1 MIAPVRMAVGERR
14 RDQPA
19 REGSRYGHGVASNL
33 ACVGLAVADVDELQ
47 SLVSRV
53 VLFAER
59 IGKVD
64 GIDVMRWED
73 PSGARLVLGLS
84 RDDVPDL
91 LPSFSARPSARLAAI
106 EYVSP
111 EVANAAVVDDEGEQ
125 VTALAIE
132 FEERRLLRKPP
143 AVTDGIAGVTAL
155 GVAVEVFANEA
166 AFAGS
171 PASLVDPDREADE
184 PPAHY
189 VERGLKWPPRMAAES
204 FISYGV
210 FEQGSPS
217 AHARLAGTVLEAD
230 VRTVELTGQ
239 RFVHAL
245 VRTIGFDAHV
255 CFPAGDG
262 DVAPSP
268 GAILGGTVFLVGA
281 MARPPASER
290 SRRRWFGRSP

>member
-1 MIAPVRMAVGERR
+1 
-14 RDQPA
+14 
-19 REGSRYGHGVASNL
+19 VASNL
-33 ACVGLAVADVDELQ
+33 ACVGLAVAGVDELR

-59 IGKVD
+59 IGKAD
-64 GIDVMRWED
+64 GIDVVRWQD

-84 RDDVPDL
+84 QGDVPDL
-91 LPSFSARPSARLAAI
+91 LPSFAATPSARLASI
-106 EYVSP
+106 DYVSP
-111 EVANAAVVDDEGEQ
+111 EVANAAVLDDEGEQ
-125 VTALAIE
+125 VTAMTIE

-155 GVAVEVFANEA
+155 GVAVEVFADEE

-171 PASLVDPDREADE
+171 PASLVDPDREAGE

-189 VERGLKWPPRMAAES
+189 VERGRTWPPGMGAES

-217 AHARLAGTVLEAD
+217 AHALLSGTVLEAD

-255 CFPAGDG
+255 CFPAGDTRA
-262 DVAPSP
+262 APSP
-268 GAILGGTVFLVGA
+268 GAIVHGTVYLVGT
-281 MARPPASER
+281 MARPRATQR
-290 SRRRWFGRSP
+290 SRRLWFGRLR